1 LDENSSDTW
10 ALSPMY
16 LQLGFAD
23 GTDQVSVA
31 FGRQSLAH
39 RRQVRAAGH
48 RRRRRATVGIDRHQV
63 DHA

>member
-1 LDENSSDTW
+1 
-10 ALSPMY
+10 MY